1 MAQHYLKRLFEPTSV
16 AIFGASDREDSVGG
30 LVFRNMLDGGF
41 KGSLYPMNPK
51 HDTVQGQQAFPNLSA
66 VREPVD
72 LAVIAT
78 PAHTVPAII
87 EDCGEH
93 GVKSAVI
100 LSAGF
105 REVGAEGRKL
115 EKAVL
120 DTARRYGIRFIGPNC
135 LGIMRPSLG
144 VNATFYRGAAAPGKL
159 ALVSQSGALC
169 TAILDWAAPNGVGF
183 SSVISTGISADLDF
197 GEVLDYLVNDPE
209 TESILL
215 YIEGIHNARSFM
227 SGLRAAARVKPVI
240 ALKVGRHAAGSKAA
254 MSHTGAL
261 VGADDVF
268 DAALRRAGVVRGMRI
283 GNLFS
288 VASTLAAHYKIQ
300 GQRLAVVTNG
310 GGPGVMAID
319 RAADLGLPLAR
330 LSDKTMARL
339 DETMPAT
346 WSKANPVDIIG
357 DAGPDRYA
365 IAVKACLDDKNVDGV
380 LVILTPQAMT
390 QPTAVADAVIEVNKG
405 NKKPLLACWMGGIQV
420 AEARNHLVQAG
431 LPSFNTPEAAVEAF
445 DALTSYYQ
453 NQQLLL
459 QAPGPI
465 SQRRPPDVEGA
476 RLIIEGALAEGRKV
490 LSETESKA
498 VLGAFHINATRSVVV
513 RSPNEALVQAEA
525 MGFPVA
531 LKINSPDITHKSDA
545 GGVML
550 GINNAHAVRTAY
562 NDLVNTVRRNR
573 PNARIDG
580 VTIQPMLRKPNGR
593 ELLVGILSD
602 PVFGPVIT
610 FGAGGTTVEV
620 MGDRAVALPPI
631 NRFLAADIIQRTRI
645 AKMLGA
651 FRHMPPAH
659 VEALQEVL
667 LRVSEIACE
676 LPWVKELDINP
687 LILDE
692 HGAVALDARVVVG
705 YYSSAQ
711 ERYSHMAIYP
721 YPTHLV
727 SNWQLPDGTN
737 LRIRPIRPEDAE
749 IEQEFV
755 RGLSER
761 TRYFRFMQTIEELS
775 PSMLTRFTQIDY
787 DREMALVAVIEDDGK
802 EKEIGVCRYVINPDG
817 KSCEFAVVV
826 GDDWQRRGIA
836 HLLMGQL
843 MEAARYRDIEVMEGT
858 VLSANTEML
867 ALAKTLN
874 FTVTPDPEDPN
885 LRRVVTRL

>member
-1 MAQHYLKRLFEPTSV
+1 MAEHYLKRLFEPTSV
-16 AIFGASDREDSVGG
+16 AVFGASDREGSVGA
-30 LVFRNMLDGGF
+30 LVFKNMLEGGF
-41 KGSLYPMNPK
+41 KGELYAMNPK
-51 HDTVQGQQAFPNLSA
+51 HETVQGQKAYASLA
-66 VREPVD
+66 ALRKPVD

-87 EDCGEH
+87 EDCGEQ
-93 GVKSAVI
+93 GVKYAVI

-105 REVGAEGRKL
+105 REVGPEGRKL
-115 EKAVL
+115 EKVVL
-120 DTARRYGIRFIGPNC
+120 EMARRYGIRFVGPNC
-135 LGIMRPSLG
+135 LGIMRPSIG
-144 VNATFYRGAAAPGKL
+144 VNATFNKGSAAPGRL

-169 TAILDWAAPNGVGF
+169 TAILDWAGPNGVGF

-197 GEVLDYLVNDPE
+197 GEVLDYLVADPQ

-268 DAALRRAGVVRGMRI
+268 EAALRRAGVVRGMRI

-288 VASTLAAHYKIQ
+288 AASALAAHYKIQ

-319 RAADLGLPLAR
+319 RAADLRLPLAR
-330 LSDKTMARL
+330 LSDSTIAKLNEAL
-339 DETMPAT
+339 PPT
-346 WSKANPVDIIG
+346 WSKGNPVDIIG
-357 DAGPDRYA
+357 DAGPERYA
-365 IAVKACLDDKNVDGV
+365 AAVKACLEDKNVDGV
-380 LVILTPQAMT
+380 LTILTPQAMT
-390 QPTAVADAVIEVNKG
+390 RPTEVAEAVIEVNKG
-405 NKKPLLACWMGGIQV
+405 NKKPLLACWMGGVQV
-420 AEARNHLVQAG
+420 AEGRQRLVDAG

-465 SQRRPPDVEGA
+465 SARRPPDAEGA

-498 VLGAFHINATRSVVV
+498 VLGAFHIPATRSVVV

-562 NDLVNTVRRNR
+562 NDLIAAVKRNR

-580 VTIQPMLRKPNGR
+580 VTIQPMLRRPNGR
-593 ELLVGILSD
+593 ELLVGIVSD

-620 MGDRAVALPPI
+620 MGDRAVALPPL
-631 NRFLAADIIQRTRI
+631 NRFLARDLIQRTRI

-651 FRHMPPAH
+651 FRQMPPAH
-659 VEALQEVL
+659 MEALEEVL

-692 HGAVALDARVVVG
+692 DGAVALDARVVVD

-711 ERYSHMAIYP
+711 ERYAHMAIYP

-727 SNWQLPDGTN
+727 STWQLPDGTN

-749 IEQEFV
+749 MEQEFV

-761 TRYFRFMQTIEELS
+761 TKYFRFMQTFDELT
-775 PSMLTRFTQIDY
+775 PAMLTRFTQIDY
-787 DREMALVAVIEDDGK
+787 DREMALIAVVEEGGRDVQ
-802 EKEIGVCRYVINPDG
+802 IGVCRYVINPDG

-826 GDDWQRRGIA
+826 ADAWQRRGIA

-843 MEAARYRDIEVMEGT
+843 MEAARQRDLETMEGT
-858 VLSANTEML
+858 VLANNKEML
-867 ALAKTLN
+867 ALAETLG
-874 FTVTPDPEDPN
+874 FAVSADPEDPN
-885 LRRVVTRL
+885 LRRVTKRL

>member
-16 AIFGASDREDSVGG
+16 AVFGASDREEAVGA
-30 LVFRNMLDGGF
+30 LVFKNMLESGF
-41 KGSLYPMNPK
+41 KGSLFAMNPK
-51 HDTVQGQQAFPNLSA
+51 RDTVQGQKAYPNLSE
-66 VREPVD
+66 VREQVD

-78 PAHTVPAII
+78 PAHTVPGII

-105 REVGAEGRKL
+105 REVGPEGRKL

-120 DTARRYGIRFIGPNC
+120 ETARRYGIRFIGPNC

-144 VNATFYRGAAAPGKL
+144 VNATFYKGAAEPGRL

-197 GEVLDYLVNDPE
+197 GEVLDYLVADPQ

-268 DAALRRAGVVRGMRI
+268 DAALRRAGVVRGLRI

-288 VASTLAAHYKIQ
+288 AASTLAAHYKIQ

-330 LSDKTMARL
+330 LSDRTMAKL
-339 DETMPAT
+339 NETMPAT
-346 WSKANPVDIIG
+346 WSKSNPVDIIG

-365 IAVKACLDDKNVDGV
+365 VAVRACLDDKNVDGV
-380 LVILTPQAMT
+380 LAILTPQAMT
-390 QPTAVADAVIEVNKG
+390 QPTAVADAIIEVNQG
-405 NKKPLLACWMGGIQV
+405 NKKPLLACWMGGVQV
-420 AEARNHLVQAG
+420 GEARHRLVQAG

-459 QAPGPI
+459 QTPGPI

-476 RLIIEGALAEGRKV
+476 RLIIEGALAEGRTV

-562 NDLVNTVRRNR
+562 NDLVNAVKRNR

-580 VTIQPMLRKPNGR
+580 VTIQPMLRRPNGR

-631 NRFLAADIIQRTRI
+631 NRFLASDLIQRTRI

-651 FRHMPPAH
+651 FRHMPPANI
-659 VEALQEVL
+659 EALQEVL

-676 LPWVKELDINP
+676 LPWVQELDINP

-705 YYSSAQ
+705 YYSTAQ
-711 ERYSHMAIYP
+711 ERYAHMAIYP

-727 SNWQLPDGTN
+727 TNWQLPDGTN
-737 LRIRPIRPEDAE
+737 LVIRPIRPEDAE
-749 IEQEFV
+749 IEQAFV

-761 TRYFRFMQTIEELS
+761 TKYFRFMQTIEELT
-775 PSMLTRFTQIDY
+775 PAMLTRFTQIDY
-787 DREMALVAVIEDDGK
+787 DREMALIAVLEEDGQ
-802 EKEIGVCRYVINPDG
+802 EVEIGVCRYVINPDG

-826 GDDWQRRGIA
+826 SDTWQRRGIA

-843 MEAARYRDIEVMEGT
+843 MEAARHRDLEVMEGT
-858 VLSANTEML
+858 VLSSNTEML
-867 ALAKTLN
+867 ALAQTLD
-874 FTVTPDPEDPN
+874 FTITPDPEDPS
-885 LRRVVTRL
+885 LRRVVKHL